1 MIEFGKTLRL
11 AREAKGLTI
20 DDVAEMTRIM
30 PHTIANMER
39 EIFTDIIA
47 PIYGR
52 GFVKLYCEA
61 VGIDHRPMVEEF
73 MEIYNG
79 NREAVII
86 ERTSPQSGESA
97 AISPSPA
104 TEPLAPTEPATDP
117 LTVGSAPESEPSIPP
132 APAADPAIEP
142 ATPTTQEDLFAL
154 EGESITAREPPP
166 RTPLRFPA
174 PDAPFSPG
182 ELDPIAAAQN
192 YNAAL
197 ADEAGKKTSAKPT
210 YSRYSSPL
218 DNHPEVRPRFKIP
231 AINPAVWRIGLVAT
245 GAILLLWLVITGI
258 RALYRATMPEVPK
271 AETAISA
278 PADPGADAKGGVA
291 PSSGNRTSGR
301 KEVNLPPLYID
312 GNQ

>member
-1 MIEFGKTLRL
+1 
-11 AREAKGLTI
+11 
-20 DDVAEMTRIM
+20 M

-86 ERTSPQSGESA
+86 ERTAPQSAEPAPVSSSPETAAPAPTVPAAEPETVGPAKAEAA
-97 AISPSPA
+97 AIQPLP
-104 TEPLAPTEPATDP
+104 EP
-117 LTVGSAPESEPSIPP
+117 PP
-132 APAADPAIEP
+132 AVTS
-142 ATPTTQEDLFAL
+142 ATSTSQEDLFAL

-166 RTPLRFPA
+166 RKPLHFPA
-174 PDAPFSPG
+174 PDDPFSPG

-197 ADEAGKKTSAKPT
+197 ADETGKKTSPKPT

-231 AINPAVWRIGLVAT
+231 AINPAVWRLGLVAT

-258 RALYRATMPEVPK
+258 RALYRATMPTVPE
-271 AETAISA
+271 AESAISA
-278 PADPGADAKGGVA
+278 PAVPESGANGGT
-291 PSSGNRTSGR
+291 SSPEEKASGR
-301 KEVNLPPLYID
+301 KPVKLPPLYID